1 MGHRQVIKGSF
12 RRAAFSACS
21 CGRWLCYCKNRLKIP
36 HCTYL
41 LHLHASNARHVNEPL
56 DATAN
61 VKVSDVMHAEN
72 AFELKT
78 LNKTFKAESLI
89 VLD

>member
-1 MGHRQVIKGSF
+1 MFDACGYG
-12 RRAAFSACS
+12 RRL
-21 CGRWLCYCKNRLKIP
+21 LCRTDRKSSNFL
-36 HCTYL
+36 HHTL
-41 LHLHASNARHVNEPL
+41 LSHLHASNASHVNEPL

>member
-1 MGHRQVIKGSF
+1 M
-12 RRAAFSACS
+12 
-21 CGRWLCYCKNRLKIP
+21 
-36 HCTYL
+36 
-41 LHLHASNARHVNEPL
+41 NEPL